1 MQPEESPRLEAA
13 RAGAAEQAA
22 FRGEE
27 VAADV
32 IQVAK
37 GPVDVIRVA
46 EEGGEVAG
54 DVIRVKEADV
64 DVIRVEE
71 AAVDVIR
78 VAEGGEK
85 A

>member
-1 MQPEESPRLEAA
+1 VPRKESPRLEAA
-13 RAGAAEQAA
+13 HAGVAERAA

-32 IQVAK
+32 ILVAK
-37 GPVDVIRVA
+37 GAGDGNGVAEEAADVIRVA
-46 EEGGEVAG
+46 EEGEEVAAG
-54 DVIRVKEADV
+54 
-64 DVIRVEE
+64 VIRVEE
-71 AAVDVIR
+71 ADVDVTR